1 MNIHQNKQNLRS
13 VNTQARLLAS
23 QNRQAQRNRQL
34 SMLQRAS
41 QEIGQEK

>member
-1 MNIHQNKQNLRS
+1 MNKHKTNQNLDPINS
-13 VNTQARLLAS
+13 QARLLIS

-41 QEIGQEK
+41 EEIGLE